1 VNPRIPI
8 TGSRVL
14 VVDDV
19 PTNIDVL
26 RMILEPEGVKISFAT
41 SGQQALE
48 VVSRM
53 PVDLIL
59 LDVTMPGFDGFETC
73 QRLKADPA
81 TRDIAVIFVSARIET
96 EDVVKGFE
104 LGAVDYVIKPFRS
117 EEVRARVRTQL
128 GLRILLREL
137 ARHRSTAP
145 NSSVTCRR

>member
-1 VNPRIPI
+1 MNPLVPI

-53 PVDLIL
+53 AVDLIL
-59 LDVTMPGFDGFETC
+59 LDVTMPGLDGFETC
-73 QRLKADPA
+73 QLLKADPA
-81 TRDIAVIFVSARIET
+81 TRDIAVIFVSARIDT

-104 LGAVDYVIKPFRS
+104 LGAVDYVLKPFRS

-128 GLRILLREL
+128 RLRILLREL
-137 ARHRSTAP
+137 DRCPSAAP
-145 NSSVTCRR
+145 NSSITCRR